1 MTFLTVKE
9 NRGYVAMSNK
19 FNNVQFFR
27 KIEPGERLD
36 LEANIDSFRH
46 GIAKGRVEGK
56 VSGALACSLEATII
70 VPDIFNEFQKRL
82 PKKKSPEINLEITP
96 LVDVIFLLLIFFVLS
111 TQFIDLKTMSIE
123 LPTIDKETMSN
134 LPEKRVK
141 IEISKEGEVLINNTI
156 LDNFSIK
163 TLNKELKAI
172 SPEIKTAII
181 SADSDTKYQ
190 YLVTIMESLN
200 RNGFKNIQIN
210 GVSQGN

>member
-1 MTFLTVKE
+1 M
-9 NRGYVAMSNK
+9 K
-19 FNNVQFFR
+19 F
-27 KIEPGERLD
+27 K
-36 LEANIDSFRH
+36 
-46 GIAKGRVEGK
+46 
-56 VSGALACSLEATII
+56 
-70 VPDIFNEFQKRL
+70 
-82 PKKKSPEINLEITP
+82 KKKSPEINLEITP

-141 IEISKEGEVLINNTI
+141 IEISKEGDVLINNTI
-156 LDNFSIK
+156 LDNFSIR
-163 TLNKELKAI
+163 TLNKELKTI

>member
-1 MTFLTVKE
+1 M
-9 NRGYVAMSNK
+9 K
-19 FNNVQFFR
+19 F
-27 KIEPGERLD
+27 K
-36 LEANIDSFRH
+36 
-46 GIAKGRVEGK
+46 
-56 VSGALACSLEATII
+56 
-70 VPDIFNEFQKRL
+70 
-82 PKKKSPEINLEITP
+82 KKKSPEINLEITP

-111 TQFIDLKTMSIE
+111 TQFIDLKTMSID
-123 LPTIDKETMSN
+123 LPTIDKTMSN

-163 TLNKELKAI
+163 ALNEELRAI
-172 SPEIKTAII
+172 SPEIKTATI

-210 GVSQGN
+210 GVSQAN